1 MGEAAPLG
9 APAAETDGRA
19 SGSEIAAILLML
31 LGEQEA
37 AEVIGRLDPQ
47 EVEALGSSMFAVA
60 DVSER
65 EINGVFDE
73 FVNRAKARTTLGFGA
88 DTQIKGMMER
98 ALGPERAAPILGRIR
113 PATQPQALDSLKWM
127 EAATIAA
134 LVEGEHPQL
143 IALVLAHL
151 ESDRAAEVLQML
163 DEDLQPQIIHRVAT
177 LGPVTPEALEDVE
190 RLLSRPARRPQPPA
204 AARRGGTSE
213 AAQIVNSSRKVAE
226 QRILKALQ
234 KLDRNLARSIED
246 EMFVFENLNALDDK
260 NLGTLLRAVE
270 SDVLVAALKGAED
283 RLKNRMFGCMSSRA
297 AQSIQDAIT
306 DKGPMRMADV
316 QIAQKEML
324 SIARRLAAEG
334 TINLG
339 GKGDDDYV

>member
-1 MGEAAPLG
+1 MVEQTPV
-9 APAAETDGRA
+9 PATDSSPA
-19 SGSEIAAILLML
+19 SGSEIAAIMLML
-31 LGEQEA
+31 LEESEA
-37 AEVIGRLDPQ
+37 AEVIGRLDPE
-47 EVEALGSSMFAVA
+47 EVERLGASMFSVA

-65 EINGVFDE
+65 EINSVLDE
-73 FVNRAKARTTLGFGA
+73 FVRRAKSRTTLGFAA
-88 DTQIKGMMER
+88 DSQIRGMMER
-98 ALGPERAAPILGRIR
+98 ALGPDRAAPILGRIR
-113 PATQPQALDSLKWM
+113 PVNQPQALDSLKWM
-127 EAATIAA
+127 EPATIAS

-151 ESDRAAEVLQML
+151 APERAAEVLQML
-163 DEDLQPQIIHRVAT
+163 PEDMQTPIIQRVAT
-177 LGPVTPEALEDVE
+177 LGPVSPEAIEDIE
-190 RLLSRPARRPQPPA
+190 RLLTRPLRRPQSA
-204 AARRGGTSE
+204 AIGRPRGGVSE
-213 AAQIVNSSRKVAE
+213 AAQIVNNSRKASE

-234 KLDRNLARSIED
+234 KLDKNLARSIED

-260 NLGTLLRAVE
+260 NLGMLLRAVE
-270 SDVLVAALKGAED
+270 SDILVVSLKGADE
-283 RLKNRMFGCMSSRA
+283 RLKARMFGCMSSRA

>member
-1 MGEAAPLG
+1 MADPTPVPTGESTA
-9 APAAETDGRA
+9 A
-19 SGSEIAAILLML
+19 SGSEIAAIMLML
-31 LGEQEA
+31 LEESEA
-37 AEVIGRLDPQ
+37 AEVIGRLDPT
-47 EVEALGSSMFAVA
+47 EVETLGASMFSVA

-65 EINGVFDE
+65 EINKVLDE
-73 FVNRAKARTTLGFGA
+73 FVRRAKSRTTLGFAA

-98 ALGPERAAPILGRIR
+98 ALGPERAGPILGRIR

-127 EAATIAA
+127 EPASIAA
-134 LVEGEHPQL
+134 MIEGEHPQL

-151 ESDRAAEVLQML
+151 AADRAAEVLQL
-163 DEDLQPQIIHRVAT
+163 LPEDLQTPIIQRVAT
-177 LGPVTPEALEDVE
+177 LGPVTPEAIEDIE
-190 RLLSRPARRPQPPA
+190 RLLTRPIRRPQPSA
-204 AARRGGTSE
+204 GARPRGGISE
-213 AAQIVNSSRKVAE
+213 AAQIVNNSRKASE
-226 QRILKALQ
+226 QRIMKALQ
-234 KLDRNLARSIED
+234 KLDKNLARSIED

-270 SDVLVAALKGAED
+270 SDILVVSLKGAEEK
-283 RLKNRMFGCMSSRA
+283 LKTRMLGAMSSRA
-297 AQSIQDAIT
+297 AQSIQDAIIE
-306 DKGPMRMADV
+306 KGPMRLADV